1 MTSQKLT
8 FEIMGFVGKSRKNK
22 MKIISFLKI
31 SQLVQ
36 IGDEI

>member
-1 MTSQKLT
+1 MSQKLT
-8 FEIMGFVGKSRKNK
+8 CEIMRFVGKSRKNK
-22 MKIISFLKI
+22 MKNVPFLKI